1 MKVWFQN
8 RRMKWRHSKEAQ
20 AQKDKE
26 KEPAEKVAAAGAA
39 VGPGPAGEGELERS
53 PSHSEGESD
62 SSEAESLD
70 LELGSDGERT
80 EPGATPDQALQ
91 RHISEL
97 HPSAGLEIAAHPEP
111 PPPLPG
117 LEQGR
122 EPLRCPEPSFCL
134 RDSP

>member
-1 MKVWFQN
+1 
-8 RRMKWRHSKEAQ
+8 MKWRHSKEAQ

-26 KEPAEKVAAAGAA
+26 KEPAEKVAAAGAGL
-39 VGPGPAGEGELERS
+39 GPGPAGEGELERS
-53 PSHSEGESD
+53 PSRSEGDSD

-70 LELGSDGERT
+70 LELGSDAERT
-80 EPGATPDQALQ
+80 EPGAAPDQAVQ

-97 HPSAGLEIAAHPEP
+97 HPPAGLETAAHSEPPPP

-122 EPLRCPEPSFCL
+122 EPLRCPESSFCL